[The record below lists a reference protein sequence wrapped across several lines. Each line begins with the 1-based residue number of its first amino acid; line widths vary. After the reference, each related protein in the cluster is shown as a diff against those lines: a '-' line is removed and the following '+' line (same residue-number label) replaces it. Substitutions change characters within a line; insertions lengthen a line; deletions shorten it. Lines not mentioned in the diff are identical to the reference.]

1 MIVSA
6 LNEYYTRLAGDESVE
21 ISPYGFSRQK
31 IAFEVV
37 ISKDGNRYT
46 IHDARIKKG
55 KSERPRLLIVPGGA
69 KPPGAGINPCFMW
82 DNSAYMLSYKID
94 DTNQDRTKESFEA
107 FRQRHLDLEEEIN
120 DEHFS
125 LVCKFLS
132 AYTPDDTVRSA
143 IDEIGS
149 GFGVFR
155 IEGSTDYV
163 HDRKKINSWWAENL
177 SSDQEEAELGQC
189 LVTGKSD
196 VRLARIHEPKIK
208 GVSGAQAA
216 GASIVSFNFDAA
228 ESFDKEQGSNS
239 PVSEEVAFQYST
251 ALNYL
256 LNSKQRIRIGDA
268 TTVFWT
274 DKASPAEDWLGRII
288 DTTDAEDEPTKT
300 KLGSILKTI
309 AQGGFPTDFGDKD
322 TEFYVLGLSP
332 NAARI
337 SIRFWLRSSLK
348 QLVDS
353 LRQHFVDLEISHSEN
368 DNPYPALWQL
378 LAETARESKDISPQ
392 LSGSLTRS
400 VLTGQLYPQAFFA
413 AVIRRIKADREI
425 RHRRAAILKAFL
437 NRNFRIHQPETKE
450 ITVALDPDRKEV
462 AYQLGRL
469 FAQLEKAQEDAQPT
483 VNDTIKDRFFGSA
496 SATPASVFPRIIRM
510 SQHHLGKLE
519 PGSKIYHEKSIQ
531 EIYSN
536 VEDFPNHLN
545 LHQQGLFSIGYYHQR
560 QHIFTKKEK
569 PSTAS

>member
-6 LNEYYTRLAGDESVE
+6 LNEYYTRLADDKSVE
-21 ISPYGFSRQK
+21 ISPLGFSRQK

-37 ISKDGNRYT
+37 ISKDGNRFT
-46 IHDARIKKG
+46 VNDARIKEG

-69 KPPGAGINPCFMW
+69 KPSGSGINPCFMW

-94 DTNQDRTKESFEA
+94 DANQERTKESFEA
-107 FRQRHLDLEEEIN
+107 FRQRHLDLDGEID

-132 AYTPDDTVRSA
+132 TYKPNDKVRTA

-155 IEGSTDYV
+155 IEGSKGYV
-163 HDRKKINSWWAENL
+163 HDRKKINSWWVENL
-177 SSDQEEAELGQC
+177 GSDQDEAELGQC
-189 LVTGKSD
+189 LVTGKTD

-208 GVSGAQAA
+208 GVSGAQSS

-274 DKASPAEDWLGRII
+274 DKPSPAEDWLGRII
-288 DTTDAEDEPTKT
+288 DTTDAEDDSTKT

-309 AQGGFPTDFGDKD
+309 AQGGFPADFGDQD

-353 LRQHFVDLEISHSEN
+353 LRQHFVDLEISHSDN

-437 NRNFRIHQPETKE
+437 NRHFRIHQPEKKE

-519 PGSKIYHEKSIQ
+519 GGSKIYHEKSIQ
-531 EIYSN
+531 QIYSN
-536 VEDFPNHLN
+536 FEDFPNHLN
-545 LHQQGLFSIGYYHQR
+545 LQEQGLFSIGYYHQR

-569 PSTAS
+569 PSSQS

>member
-1 MIVSA
+1 MCIRDS
-6 LNEYYTRLAGDESVE
+6 
-21 ISPYGFSRQK
+21 
-31 IAFEVV
+31 
-37 ISKDGNRYT
+37 
-46 IHDARIKKG
+46 
-55 KSERPRLLIVPGGA
+55 
-69 KPPGAGINPCFMW
+69 
-82 DNSAYMLSYKID
+82 
-94 DTNQDRTKESFEA
+94 
-107 FRQRHLDLEEEIN
+107 
-120 DEHFS
+120 
-125 LVCKFLS
+125 
-132 AYTPDDTVRSA
+132 
-143 IDEIGS
+143 
-149 GFGVFR
+149 
-155 IEGSTDYV
+155 
-163 HDRKKINSWWAENL
+163 
-177 SSDQEEAELGQC
+177 
-189 LVTGKSD
+189 
-196 VRLARIHEPKIK
+196 
-208 GVSGAQAA
+208 SGAQSS

-274 DKASPAEDWLGRII
+274 DKPSPAEDWLGRII
-288 DTTDAEDEPTKT
+288 DTTDAEDDSTKT

-309 AQGGFPTDFGDKD
+309 AQGGFPADFGDQD

-353 LRQHFVDLEISHSEN
+353 LRQHFVDLEISHSDN

-437 NRNFRIHQPETKE
+437 NRHFRIHQPEKKE

-519 PGSKIYHEKSIQ
+519 GGSKIYHEKSIQ
-531 EIYSN
+531 QIYSN
-536 VEDFPNHLN
+536 FEDFPNHLN
-545 LHQQGLFSIGYYHQR
+545 LQEQGLFSIGYYHQR

-569 PSTAS
+569 PSSQS